1 LQNTL
6 PFQFREF
13 LCVTVWL
20 WLPVTQC
27 HANLKPAMAPPV
39 SLELR
44 ERIIAWKYELN
55 MPISVIAQLANRCE
69 KTVKNVLKTYRDY
82 NQPTNPFI
90 RPRGRKRVLDRDDL
104 NYIESILLAEPA
116 LFLDE
121 IQDKLFVVRDVE
133 VSISTLSRTL
143 NRLAITHKA
152 VAKEAMER
160 NEHLRATWQI
170 NMAQYDPCQLV
181 FVDEAGVDD
190 RTNIRTNGW
199 APLGQA
205 CVRRTT
211 FLRGQKY
218 SILPALSQDGI
229 LALDIFE
236 GSVNHERFVGFLR
249 NHLVCLFF
257 IL

>member
-1 LQNTL
+1 
-6 PFQFREF
+6 
-13 LCVTVWL
+13 
-20 WLPVTQC
+20 
-27 HANLKPAMAPPV
+27 MAPPV

-69 KTVKNVLKTYRDY
+69 KTVKNVLRTYRDY

-121 IQDKLFVVRDVE
+121 IQDKLLVVRDVE

-152 VAKEAMER
+152 VAKEAMEW
-160 NEHLRATWQI
+160 NEHLHATCQI
-170 NMAQYDPCQLV
+170 NMA
-181 FVDEAGVDD
+181 
-190 RTNIRTNGW
+190 
-199 APLGQA
+199 
-205 CVRRTT
+205 
-211 FLRGQKY
+211 
-218 SILPALSQDGI
+218 
-229 LALDIFE
+229 
-236 GSVNHERFVGFLR
+236 
-249 NHLVCLFF
+249 
-257 IL
+257 